1 MHLIINSN
9 TCVGWNIYNEIK
21 KEYTS
26 PLIGTL
32 IPNDEEY
39 IEFIKNFKTM
49 INSSI
54 NVTSNP
60 KNDTIFEKQ
69 SGSKYYSHN
78 AIQVPY
84 PIIKIEDIDIHC
96 IHENDNME
104 CLKTFKRRCERANK
118 IIKTNNYKILNI
130 LVFTELITETND
142 YQQTINAFLTNKD
155 IDTVN
160 IFLGPKK
167 YKINTDNMRN
177 VYIEDIYFDNIHLKR
192 NTSFIMICNNQPI
205 STNILIK
212 HIRNNLI

>member
-1 MHLIINSN
+1 MIQFLKSKVEVNII
-9 TCVGWNIYNEIK
+9 
-21 KEYTS
+21 
-26 PLIGTL
+26 
-32 IPNDEEY
+32 
-39 IEFIKNFKTM
+39 
-49 INSSI
+49 
-54 NVTSNP
+54 
-60 KNDTIFEKQ
+60 
-69 SGSKYYSHN
+69 SHN
-78 AIQVPY
+78 AIRVPY

-192 NTSFIMICNNQPI
+192 NSSFIMISNNQPI
-205 STNILIK
+205 STNILLK
-212 HIRNNLI
+212 YM